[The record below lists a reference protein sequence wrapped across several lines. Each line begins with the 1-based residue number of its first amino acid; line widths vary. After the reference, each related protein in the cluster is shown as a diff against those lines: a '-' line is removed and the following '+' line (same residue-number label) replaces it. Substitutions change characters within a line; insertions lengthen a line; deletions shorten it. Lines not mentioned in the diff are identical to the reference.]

1 MKRLL
6 PTLLSTLLVLLL
18 VSTAQSQITIGQ
30 GYNPPK
36 LGKDTLCFRYLFVPG
51 DSLVYFTEAID
62 SVVFPG
68 DPQIVKRRREVMAV
82 ICDSTEADSLFYLR
96 IRFLAA
102 DERQA
107 SSTGD
112 TTYRETFP
120 WVQRWTSIVMDAHGR
135 RRKVMADN
143 DRLAAVTPGG
153 VFRSLLFPTF
163 GAQRCGRQNESWLS
177 MDTTL
182 YAENS
187 VPEPAVAHTSLF
199 RVLDYA
205 DTIGKR
211 FAQIQYTQTSLGR
224 VDMRPLGTKMIVD
237 GTINAYG
244 KCSFDTTTWVPFHHA
259 STSEQKLT
267 IRREGQPDKEGKYS
281 TLMHMKLVLL
291 ASSDPRRVWHEGKG
305 NREPKRAGNSKR
317 PTGKQK
323 RP

>member
-6 PTLLSTLLVLLL
+6 PALFGLVLVLLL
-18 VSTAQSQITIGQ
+18 VSQAHAQITIAQ

-36 LGKDTLCFRYLFVPG
+36 LGKDTLCFKYRFVPG

-68 DPQIVKRRREVMAV
+68 DPHVVKRRREVVAV
-82 ICDSTEADSLFYLR
+82 ICDSAEADSVFYLR
-96 IRFLAA
+96 FRFLAA

-107 SSTGD
+107 SSNGD
-112 TTYRETFP
+112 TTARETFP
-120 WVQRWTSIVMDAHGR
+120 WIQRWTSVTMDANGR
-135 RRKVMADN
+135 RRKVTADN
-143 DRLAAVTPGG
+143 DRRAAVTPGG
-153 VFRSLLFPTF
+153 VFRTLLFPSF
-163 GAQRCGRQNESWLS
+163 GAQRCGRQNESWLA

-205 DTIGKR
+205 DTIGRR

-259 STSEQKLT
+259 STSEQKVT

-281 TLMHMKLVLL
+281 TLMHTKLVLL
-291 ASSDPRRVWHEGKG
+291 ASSDPQRVWHEGKTR
-305 NREPKRAGNSKR
+305 REPKGAGKRKR
-317 PTGKQK
+317 PTGTQK
-323 RP
+323 RQ